1 MQSCDNAGRKR
12 GALKSVCFRGGTL
25 SGRGWRIDL
34 PASSAYTVGM
44 QYTLRKIPR
53 PVDKALRHKAKKEG
67 RSLNEV
73 AIEALA
79 RGAGIELGIVK
90 NHDLDFAIGTWD
102 EDPEFDK
109 SIDDLRRIDPDL
121 WK

>member
-1 MQSCDNAGRKR
+1 
-12 GALKSVCFRGGTL
+12 
-25 SGRGWRIDL
+25 
-34 PASSAYTVGM
+34 M

-53 PVDKALRHKAKKEG
+53 RLDQALRRKARKEG

-79 RGAGIELGIVK
+79 LGAGMEGAIGS
-90 NHDLDFAIGTWD
+90 NHQLDFAIGTRVQD
-102 EDPEFDK
+102 RKFDRAIREQRQIDPE
-109 SIDDLRRIDPDL
+109 L

>member
-1 MQSCDNAGRKR
+1 M
-12 GALKSVCFRGGTL
+12 
-25 SGRGWRIDL
+25 RID
-34 PASSAYTVGM
+34 SSAPIGMSASIAYTLGM

-53 PVDKALRHKAKKEG
+53 EVDKALRQKAFREG

-79 RGAGIELGIVK
+79 RGLGIKEETVK
-90 NHDLDFAIGTWD
+90 NHELDFAIGTWV

-109 SIDDLRRIDPDL
+109 AISDQRQID
-121 WK
+121 WNMWS

>member
-1 MQSCDNAGRKR
+1 MRESYE
-12 GALKSVCFRGGTL
+12 GASLDVQAFT
-25 SGRGWRIDL
+25 
-34 PASSAYTVGM
+34 AYGAFM

-53 PVDKALRHKAKKEG
+53 PVDRALRERARREG

-79 RGAGIELGIVK
+79 RGVGVAEERIR
-90 NHDLDFAIGTWD
+90 HRDLSDIAGTWV
-102 EDPEFDK
+102 EDPAFDEAVA
-109 SIDDLRRIDPDL
+109 DQDVVDEDL

>member
-1 MQSCDNAGRKR
+1 
-12 GALKSVCFRGGTL
+12 
-25 SGRGWRIDL
+25 
-34 PASSAYTVGM
+34 M

-53 PVDKALRHKAKKEG
+53 EVDKTLRQKARKEG

-73 AIEALA
+73 AIEALS
-79 RGAGIELGIVK
+79 RGAGVELGIEK
-90 NHDLDFAIGTWD
+90 NHDLDFAIGTWV

-109 SIDDLRRIDPDL
+109 AIGEQRQIDPDL